1 MNCLIS
7 AIFFIFAEIE
17 LIIFPLK
24 YSNQTIGSYRSL
36 FKHLEK
42 FDSKTNLFWIYSII
56 SDQSVCAVADLAGF
70 LVLPEATVLQV
81 YGWYLPMDMTNVS
94 ATSWLILG

>member
-42 FDSKTNLFWIYSII
+42 FDSKTNLF
-56 SDQSVCAVADLAGF
+56 
-70 LVLPEATVLQV
+70 
-81 YGWYLPMDMTNVS
+81 
-94 ATSWLILG
+94 